1 VPELRRVSGEQA
13 VKALERLGF
22 CRVRQRGSHVIMKK
36 TTFEGSVG
44 CVVPAH
50 RVIAIGT
57 LRSILRQAGVTPDEF
72 LTVL

>member
-1 VPELRRVSGEQA
+1 
-13 VKALERLGF
+13 
-22 CRVRQRGSHVIMKK
+22 MKK
-36 TTFEGSVG
+36 TTFEGTIG

-72 LTVL
+72 LRVL